1 MQQATKGRLSFI
13 DAPATSF
20 VKVAELESGASRAAG
35 QALDAWGAAGA
46 ARWPG
51 NNFGRGVLGVHAM
64 SQHEVVWILLG
75 AALIAAAGVGAFV
88 VAIYALSPF

>member
-1 MQQATKGRLSFI
+1 MQQATKRRLSFI

-35 QALDAWGAAGA
+35 QALDAWGAERP
-46 ARWPG
+46 RWPG

-64 SQHEVVWILLG
+64 SQREVVWILLG
-75 AALIAAAGVGAFV
+75 AVLIAAAGVGAFV